1 MDIKLHSLFPTA
13 VISVLDNNFKLTQEE
28 KKVIW
33 KYKLDESDNYH
44 NCYASKSGR
53 ILEDRRLKR
62 LKKHCQHYL
71 DLYVKDIM
79 KCDNKI
85 QITNSWGN
93 YSFTGNCHRNHRHS
107 NSVLSGI
114 YYVQCNNSIPILQFE
129 SQTSRYFLEYRV
141 EEQTVFNSSTYQIKL
156 EDGMLVIF
164 PSHIWHSVP
173 ENKSSNWR
181 ISMAFNSFLLGE
193 IDNYGY
199 EELKIKST
207 NHV

>member
-13 VISVLDNNFKLTQEE
+13 AISVLDKNFKLNQEE
-28 KKVIW
+28 REVIW
-33 KYKLDESDNYH
+33 KYKLDNCDNYH
-44 NCYASKSGR
+44 NCHASKSGR
-53 ILEDRRLKR
+53 ILEDWRLKR

-71 DLYVKDIM
+71 NLYVKDIM

-93 YSFTGNCHRNHRHS
+93 YSFAGNCHRSHRHS
-107 NSVLSGI
+107 NSILSGI
-114 YYVQCNNSIPILQFE
+114 YYVQCNDSVPILNFE
-129 SQTSRYFLEYRV
+129 SQISRYFLEYRIK
-141 EEQTVFNSSTYQIKL
+141 EQTIFNSSTYQIKL
-156 EDGMLVIF
+156 EDEMLVIF

-181 ISMAFNSFLLGE
+181 ISVAFNSFLLGE

-199 EELKIKST
+199 EELKIKSA
-207 NHV
+207 NHA